1 MTREGT
7 KAKEDNRAVEQLT
20 AVEHG
25 TPHLLNCSPVH
36 LLNCSVGQRP
46 TVAVGM
52 SGGVDSSVAAF
63 LLKKQG
69 YNVIGVTMKI
79 WDEKFT
85 AEHAKPLAESRL
97 SEDETAEKKIELIS
111 ACPPGASAVSAVR
124 SGCYGPGEADD
135 IEAAQKVARQ
145 IGIPHYVLDLHV
157 EYEQAVLKYFR
168 DEYLAGKTPNPCVIC
183 NQKIKFGLL
192 LDKAQQSGLSFDFF
206 ATGHYART
214 LTDAD
219 FEKHGLTR
227 TESPTVSASQCSS
240 RCESVFS
247 KGRARW
253 FLLKAADSKKDQTYF
268 LYRLT
273 QEQLGKVIFPLGN
286 LLKDEVKKMASEI
299 GLKDVADKAESQ
311 DFYEGD
317 CYADFFE
324 QGDSQPGDI
333 IDTSGRIVGRHRG
346 VIHYTIG
353 QRKGL
358 NIGGLKEPLY
368 VIALDSQNNRVLV
381 GPREKLLA
389 KGLIAEELNW
399 ISIAPPAAPLK
410 ATAKI
415 RSTHPEKPCTLIP
428 LDEHSACLGEGETGP
443 TETTE
448 APGRS
453 RVRVDF
459 DEPQMSITPG
469 QSIVFYSGDLVL
481 GGGVIEAKT

>member
-1 MTREGT
+1 MTIEGT

-25 TPHLLNCSPVH
+25 TLHLLNCSPVH

-69 YNVIGVTMKI
+69 YNVVGVTMKI
-79 WDEKFT
+79 WDG
-85 AEHAKPLAESRL
+85 S
-97 SEDETAEKKIELIS
+97 
-111 ACPPGASAVSAVR
+111 ASANPAKNRDFR

-145 IGIPHYVLDLHV
+145 IGIPYHVLDLHA
-157 EYEQAVLKYFR
+157 EYKQAVLNYFR

-192 LDKAQQSGLSFDFF
+192 LDKAQQSGISFDFF
-206 ATGHYART
+206 ATGHYARIEQ
-214 LTDAD
+214 D
-219 FEKHGLTR
+219 
-227 TESPTVSASQCSS
+227 SPNAE
-240 RCESVFS
+240 RC
-247 KGRARW
+247 
-253 FLLKAADSKKDQTYF
+253 LLKKSIDPKKDQTYF

-273 QEQLGKVIFPLGN
+273 QDQLSKTLFPLGN
-286 LLKDEVKKMASEI
+286 LLKDEVKKIAAEI
-299 GLKDVADKAESQ
+299 GLKDVADKPESQ
-311 DFYEGD
+311 DFFEGD

-324 QGDSQPGDI
+324 AGDSQPGDI
-333 IDTSGRIVGRHRG
+333 IDTSGQIVGRHNG

-381 GPREKLLA
+381 GPRQRLLA
-389 KGLIAEELNW
+389 KGLIAEDLKW

-415 RSTHPEKPCTLIP
+415 RSTQPEKPCTLIP
-428 LDEHSACLGEGETGP
+428 FEENK
-443 TETTE
+443 
-448 APGRS
+448 
-453 RVRVDF
+453 VRVDF

-469 QSIVFYSGDLVL
+469 QSIVFYAGDLVL